1 MPRNPDNGKKDGGW
15 RIAFGLLP
23 WVDALLLCSAAAFFL
38 GKAALVPGQ
47 PVELPKAGFTDGAA
61 DCGRPVFLIAGRHAG
76 GDAASFNGVCYFM
89 SNAVSRTGFI
99 ETLRKEAPEG
109 TLVIYADKSIPHGR
123 ITDFLSVLR
132 EAGIKQVDFA
142 VDPD

>member
-38 GKAALVPGQ
+38 GRAALVPGQ
-47 PVELPKAGFTDGAA
+47 PVELPKAEFTDGARG
-61 DCGRPVFLIAGRHAG
+61 GRAVFLIAGKTSD
-76 GDAASFNGVCYFM
+76 GDAADLGGVCYFM
-89 SNAVSRTGFI
+89 SNAVGRASFI
-99 ETLRKEAPEG
+99 GKLREDAPDG
-109 TLVIYADKSIPHGR
+109 KLVVYADASIPHGR

-132 EAGIKQVDFA
+132 EAGMKEVTFA